1 MPADWNRKAMHMDSH
16 GTNRHSDNPASR
28 WTALLLG
35 LMMLLAPALGVP
47 SEEMLQDTLKSAI
60 IANMTLLAAL
70 TFLGFQLR
78 QQEPLCLH
86 RLLLLPVGLACYA
99 GTSMT
104 WSHAYL
110 AGVETARWLVFSVL
124 TWLCLNLRRA
134 DFENRVLGGIHWGV
148 TVASIWTALQFWAN
162 LSPFPQGPN
171 PASTFLNRNFFAEFA
186 ICALPFSGYLLWRS
200 TSVRETAL
208 RAASTGFNVVA
219 LLMTGTRSAVLA
231 LIILAGAVA
240 LLRLFIPS
248 RIKSLPV
255 HPHKLGIAGLI
266 LLATILVLGSIPTNN
281 PKLIAEFGRQS
292 AIERSLGRVA
302 SIAKPDEYTTGS
314 FSMRYDMWNATA
326 RMISAAPVT
335 GVGAG
340 AWEVYIPLYQKAG
353 TQLEADFYAHNELVQ
368 LVAEYGIVG
377 WIFLGVLF
385 GYIGSIALEVLGARN
400 AVCTAVNPIQAAG
413 LLSLLMLLI
422 VSNAGFP
429 WRMAGTA
436 ALFAIGLSMIAAR
449 EESAVE
455 ELLPRVPNWYN
466 KKAGTLAAFAISLI
480 ALVLALYT
488 TGRAA
493 AAERNLIRGIKLAL
507 TISHSP
513 DPTSAY
519 WDEPKKEIVSMMR
532 DGIHLNRHYRKL
544 IPVAADEL
552 ARMGD
557 WQEAQW
563 MWETVLESR
572 PYIVAIMAN
581 VARAHMERGDF
592 TKADA
597 MLKRASAV
605 QPKAPVVHS
614 LEILLLAR
622 MGQNASAA
630 DALRR
635 LFQQQIVDAELVQA
649 AYVVGERLKDWPLKI
664 QALELRARHWPALA
678 VEAWLEAGDI
688 YASQMDPVRA
698 LEAYRAALAAAPKQQ
713 RDAIFLRIPPGYRNR
728 L

>member
-1 MPADWNRKAMHMDSH
+1 MNK
-16 GTNRHSDNPASR
+16 HSDNPASR

-35 LMMLLAPALGVP
+35 LMMLLAAALGVP

-60 IANMTLLAAL
+60 VANMTLLAAL

-78 QQEPLCLH
+78 QQNPLRFH
-86 RLLLLPVGLACYA
+86 GLLLLPAGLACYA
-99 GTSMT
+99 GTSMI

-124 TWLCLNLRRA
+124 MWLCLNLRRA
-134 DFENRVLGGIHWGV
+134 DFESRVLGGIHWGL

-200 TSVRETAL
+200 NSVRETAL
-208 RAASTGFNVVA
+208 RAASTGFNIVA

-231 LIILAGAVA
+231 LIILAGVLA
-240 LLRLFIPS
+240 LLKLFIPS
-248 RIKSLPV
+248 RIKPSAA
-255 HPHKLGIAGLI
+255 HPHKQGIAGLT
-266 LLATILVLGSIPTNN
+266 LLTTTLVLGSLPTNN
-281 PKLIAEFGRQS
+281 PKLISEFGRQT
-292 AIERSLGRVA
+292 AIERSLGRIA
-302 SIAKPDEYTTGS
+302 SIAKADEYTTGS
-314 FSMRYDMWNATA
+314 FSMRYDMWSATA

-368 LVAEYGIVG
+368 LIAEYGIVG
-377 WIFLGVLF
+377 WTFLGILF
-385 GYIGSIALEVLGARN
+385 GYAGSVAWTVLGARN
-400 AVCTAVNPIQAAG
+400 TVRTTATPAQTAG

-436 ALFAIGLSMIAAR
+436 ALFAIGLSMIVAR
-449 EESAVE
+449 EGSVAE
-455 ELLPRVPNWYN
+455 ELRPSEPGWY
-466 KKAGTLAAFAISLI
+466 KKMGGTLAAFVIIFI

-519 WDEPKKEIVSMMR
+519 WDEPKRELVSMMR

-552 ARMGD
+552 ARIGD
-557 WQEAQW
+557 WREAQW
-563 MWETVLESR
+563 MWESVLESR

-592 TKADA
+592 TQAHA
-597 MLKRASAV
+597 MLERAKAV
-605 QPKAPVVHS
+605 QPCAPVVRS
-614 LEILLLAR
+614 LDILLLAR
-622 MGQNASAA
+622 MGQNAVAA
-630 DALRR
+630 EALRS

-664 QALELRARHWPALA
+664 LALELRARHWPALA
-678 VEAWLEAGDI
+678 AEAWLEAGNI
-688 YASQMDPVRA
+688 YAHQMTTADPVRA
-698 LEAYRAALAAAPKQQ
+698 MDAYRAALAAAPEQQ
-713 RDAIFLRIPPGYRNR
+713 REGIHLRIPPSYRKQ